1 MPIALTVFGVEA
13 DELDLTL
20 AYVML
25 RTVRGP
31 GAYPD
36 PILPKGITT
45 DGAYRTKVPDSA
57 LTLVT
62 WDKVVP
68 ETEEHALQNE
78 IDQGRLLIPEEC
90 PIAGGQTIIGLPF
103 GPLIIDEEFQK
114 AKVSG
119 TGLLFRKGIASESF
133 FIALNEAL
141 NESLK
146 PGTAP
151 KALQA
156 LGRKLGE
163 LSGIGQ
169 ALKTRTP
176 IGVVEFFFRP
186 GGTTGF
192 DGPLFEVVPDKPDFR
207 TRDPM
212 LQVRVRRFAAPLD
225 LKFKLQ
231 VTLQNYD
238 EVIRSTL
245 IEIEAGISEVILS
258 APAHVTDVSVSV
270 FDNAGDLADQ
280 LNAQFLQGAV
290 FGLSILGAIDT
301 LPPLFPGNPKSHDL
315 EARPRVHTLAFEG
328 PSVDNRSG
336 GLDLLRKQAISI
348 SALIGSHSTEAENIW
363 FERGVESQLEVIR
376 WIKKKVEQPVVTA
389 AYLVDPYLGSEAFK
403 RVVARQGNE
412 TAELFIV
419 VSPGDIDPDADRAN
433 TSGVSAYLEKL
444 KSTMTAWA
452 NQLAGRISVVHIKRG
467 NGSQQAFHDRYLCT
481 IDQKGVPT
489 AYLLSNSLSKAAG
502 DWPFAIC
509 ALNQIM
515 SRRVY
520 AYILELVHGDPKN
533 NTLQSEVIWRS
544 EDVMANR
551 PDSNLPP
558 YFSKSEPS
566 WESAKVFLLDIF
578 KIITRN
584 SEFKTQV
591 DARLNAFLSVWPE
604 GMDEDRLAREL
615 FKVVSHRDAIVVFV
629 SERLRAGGLTKVA
642 DYLDEKLLDQFLEQ
656 LPGLHRK
663 SRWFVPSETRRLV
676 LASLGRTIASKQNS
690 SNFIRAKLNS
700 KTHELVTMIET
711 QRLDRSIEALQ
722 AGLFL
727 SIIALQVVTDSEAII
742 ERYRIGVANDYIHWL
757 GRLMRS
763 DVAAS
768 MYVTRDRVF
777 PDWLDDLSS
786 AAQQLAKARG
796 ALGDMLDT
804 AIARVKNDPWVAPI
818 FKDAITAALS
828 DVEQV
833 T

>member
-25 RTVRGP
+25 RTVRGS

-36 PILPKGITT
+36 PNLPKDLMA
-45 DGAYRTKVPDSA
+45 DGAYRTDVPDSA

-62 WDKVVP
+62 WDKVIP
-68 ETEEHALQNE
+68 ETEEKALQNE

-103 GPLIIDEEFQK
+103 GPLIIEEEFLK
-114 AKVSG
+114 AKVTG
-119 TGLLFRKGIASESF
+119 TGLLYRKGIASETLF
-133 FIALNEAL
+133 VALNEAF
-141 NESLK
+141 NKSLK

-151 KALQA
+151 KALRA
-156 LGRKLGE
+156 LGLKLGE
-163 LSGIGQ
+163 LSGIGK

-186 GGTTGF
+186 MGITGM
-192 DGPLFEVVPDKPDFR
+192 DGLLFEVVPDKPDFR
-207 TRDPM
+207 TKDPM
-212 LQVRVRRFAAPLD
+212 LRVRVCRFAAPLD

-245 IEIEAGISEVILS
+245 IEIEAGVSEVIVS
-258 APAHVTDVSVSV
+258 APAHITDVSVSV

-280 LNAQFLQGAV
+280 LNAQFLQSVA
-290 FGLSILGAIDT
+290 FGISTLGRTDT
-301 LPPLFPGNPKSHDL
+301 LPPLFPGNTKSHDL
-315 EARPRVHTLAFEG
+315 VARPRVHTLAFEG
-328 PSVDNRSG
+328 PSIDDRSG
-336 GLDLLRKQAISI
+336 GLDVLRKQAISI

-376 WIKKKVEQPVVTA
+376 WIKKKVEQPGVTT

-444 KSTMTAWA
+444 KSTMTEWA
-452 NQLAGRISVVHIKRG
+452 HQLAGRISVVHIKRG
-467 NGSQQAFHDRYLCT
+467 NGSEQAFHDRYLCT

-509 ALNQIM
+509 ALSQIM

-520 AYILELVHGDPKN
+520 AYILELVRGDPKN
-533 NTLQSEVIWRS
+533 SNLQPEVIWKS

-551 PDSNLPP
+551 PNMNLPP
-558 YFSKSEPS
+558 PPSKSEPS
-566 WESAKVFLLDIF
+566 WEPVKVFLSDIF
-578 KIITRN
+578 NIIIRN
-584 SEFKTQV
+584 SEFKPQV
-591 DARLNAFLSVWPE
+591 DARLNAFLSVWPD
-604 GMDEDRLAREL
+604 GMDEDKLAGEL
-615 FKVVSHRDAIVVFV
+615 FKIVSHRDAIVAFV
-629 SERLRAGGLTKVA
+629 SERLRDAGRAKVA
-642 DYLDEKLLDQFLEQ
+642 QFLDDKLLDQFLEQ
-656 LPGLHRK
+656 LPGLHHK
-663 SRWFVPSETRRLV
+663 GRWFVPSDARRSV
-676 LASLGRTIASKQNS
+676 LESLGRTIARKQNAT
-690 SNFIRAKLNS
+690 NFIRAKLNS

-711 QRLDRSIEALQ
+711 QRLDYSTEAHQTSLY
-722 AGLFL
+722 L
-727 SIIALQVVTDSEAII
+727 SIIALQVVTDSEDIS

-763 DVAAS
+763 HVAAS

-777 PDWLDDLSS
+777 PDWLDNLTF
-786 AAQQLAKARG
+786 AAQQLAKARR
-796 ALGDMLDT
+796 ALGDTLDKS
-804 AIARVKNDPWVAPI
+804 IARVKNDPWVAPI

-828 DVEQV
+828 DAGRV